1 MKHSSEKSAGPDV
14 LLSFAENREGA
25 KLRILMLE
33 DNPEHSEL
41 VEDDL
46 RAAGI
51 VFTAK
56 RVETAEDFRE
66 GLLHFSPGLI
76 LSDYDLPD
84 FNGARAL
91 QMAKDNC
98 PDVPFILVTGAIGEE
113 RAIEILTSGA
123 TDYVL
128 KNRMA
133 RLAPAVQRAL
143 QEVRE
148 RKEREKA
155 EISFQTLVEQIPAV
169 IYRVVPG
176 DQSGFSYLY
185 VSPQSEWILGMPH
198 AEFLNNPDM
207 LITRIHPLDK
217 KSVME
222 EIKSCWQEQRSFC
235 FEYRIFHSDGRVL
248 WFHDEAVLVRNK
260 AGLPLYYQGILTDI
274 TQMKETEKELRQ
286 AHDTLEVRVQERT
299 EELEAFTSSISHDL
313 RGPIWMLDR
322 YIQMI
327 VDDYGGKLE
336 PDLKSRLG
344 TIAKTVNQ
352 MDRLI
357 DALLHLSRVN
367 RTELSITPLDLKE
380 IFLDAWEEIR
390 NLNSSQEFL
399 FTMGDLPAA
408 SGDSHLI
415 RQVMYNLLSNAVKFS
430 KYRQRPLIEVGGYN
444 EGENSIVY
452 VRDNGVGFDMEFSDR
467 LFGLFQRLHGQ
478 KFEGTGVGLA
488 IVDRIVRR
496 HGGYVKAEGRI
507 DEGATFTF
515 SLPRQLLAVSGQL
528 KS

>member
-1 MKHSSEKSAGPDV
+1 MSRTRNSHSAPSAS
-14 LLSFAENREGA
+14 L
-25 KLRILMLE
+25 LRIL
-33 DNPEHSEL
+33 PSCSPP
-41 VEDDL
+41 
-46 RAAGI
+46 
-51 VFTAK
+51 
-56 RVETAEDFRE
+56 
-66 GLLHFSPGLI
+66 FSVI
-76 LSDYDLPD
+76 LSE
-84 FNGARAL
+84 
-91 QMAKDNC
+91 AKDPC
-98 PDVPFILVTGAIGEE
+98 HRTCSRGLSRSSYYHRRVATFFACWAVVMTLCFPPQATAQMG
-113 RAIEILTSGA
+113 TS
-123 TDYVL
+123 TPL
-128 KNRMA
+128 P
-133 RLAPAVQRAL
+133 L
-143 QEVRE
+143 
-148 RKEREKA
+148 KEREKA

-367 RTELSITPLDLKE
+367 RTELSITPLDLKK
-380 IFLDAWEEIR
+380 A
-390 NLNSSQEFL
+390 
-399 FTMGDLPAA
+399 G
-408 SGDSHLI
+408 
-415 RQVMYNLLSNAVKFS
+415 
-430 KYRQRPLIEVGGYN
+430 RPTH
-444 EGENSIVY
+444 
-452 VRDNGVGFDMEFSDR
+452 R
-467 LFGLFQRLHGQ
+467 
-478 KFEGTGVGLA
+478 
-488 IVDRIVRR
+488 
-496 HGGYVKAEGRI
+496 
-507 DEGATFTF
+507 
-515 SLPRQLLAVSGQL
+515 
-528 KS
+528 